1 MASRF
6 SVEAVFRAV
15 DRVTAPVSRMQNRV
29 GKFTRSMSRGLHNVN
44 RMAGK
49 LASGL
54 KKGVVAAGVAVF
66 ALGRAMFD
74 VITIGADFGRAIGS
88 AAAKFPEKIQRGTK
102 AFKDLENAARE
113 VGKTTEFTSTQAA
126 QGLNFLAKAGF
137 SADFSMRAL
146 KDIVD
151 FATASEIEFAE
162 AADVA
167 SDALGSFGL
176 DSKDVD
182 KKMNG
187 LRRVMDVMGATANS
201 TNVNVLE
208 LFESVTKGAS
218 ISADAGAEIETFAA
232 IMGFLA
238 QSGIKAGR
246 AGTAAMNIT
255 LALAGKGNKAAAT
268 FKKLGITLADEN
280 GNLRDQVDVLD
291 DLRES
296 LSKVT
301 QQQRIGLIYDIFG
314 KVPLASATKLLNE
327 SGKSVRTYREELR
340 KADGTNRRVA
350 AFIRN
355 DVRGSLDAMKSAI
368 EGVKISIFSLN
379 KGPLKK
385 SIDLMTDW
393 IRSHEKAIAKKIT
406 KYIMLIVDNFKD
418 IVKWAKHIG
427 KSLIAFFTFITVL
440 KTLITVMTFL
450 NLVMLANPITLITY
464 AVLAAVIAFTALVVW
479 VDKAYDMFENLH
491 PVVKLLL
498 GPLGAIIRAIK
509 FIKDNWST
517 ITALPG
523 KVGGFFEDRAGEI
536 SEDFNQLIHGSGSPQ
551 VTGPQQRAT
560 DQRTTTTNTAEVT
573 IKDETGRAEVSGG
586 VLGSNI
592 KLQRTGAF

>member
-1 MASRF
+1 MAGRF
-6 SVEAVFRAV
+6 SVEAVFKAV

-218 ISADAGAEIETFAA
+218 LSADAGAEIETFSA

-238 QSGIKAGR
+238 QSGIKASR

-255 LALAGKGNKAAAT
+255 LSLIGKGNKAAAT
-268 FKKLGITLADEN
+268 
-280 GNLRDQVDVLD
+280 
-291 DLRES
+291 
-296 LSKVT
+296 
-301 QQQRIGLIYDIFG
+301 
-314 KVPLASATKLLNE
+314 
-327 SGKSVRTYREELR
+327 
-340 KADGTNRRVA
+340 
-350 AFIRN
+350 
-355 DVRGSLDAMKSAI
+355 
-368 EGVKISIFSLN
+368 
-379 KGPLKK
+379 
-385 SIDLMTDW
+385 
-393 IRSHEKAIAKKIT
+393 
-406 KYIMLIVDNFKD
+406 
-418 IVKWAKHIG
+418 
-427 KSLIAFFTFITVL
+427 
-440 KTLITVMTFL
+440 
-450 NLVMLANPITLITY
+450 
-464 AVLAAVIAFTALVVW
+464 
-479 VDKAYDMFENLH
+479 
-491 PVVKLLL
+491 
-498 GPLGAIIRAIK
+498 
-509 FIKDNWST
+509 
-517 ITALPG
+517 
-523 KVGGFFEDRAGEI
+523 
-536 SEDFNQLIHGSGSPQ
+536 
-551 VTGPQQRAT
+551 
-560 DQRTTTTNTAEVT
+560 
-573 IKDETGRAEVSGG
+573 
-586 VLGSNI
+586 
-592 KLQRTGAF
+592 